1 MTLDLFLEGF
11 GRNQGWYFELTS
23 DETKDV
29 FTFLGVDGKSDTL
42 ILSKLFQMQWHC
54 APNKGV
60 ACRASTRFASL
71 PFLESLFTE
80 TSHVPAKNSDCFQG
94 WTICRWYSSSRK
106 IAGPEQPFPWH
117 GMITKESRQHDQD
130 RVTASICLNTEYPS
144 TLSYQSFHHSPH
156 FPPKPSEDRIMNSYQ
171 DPSHC
176 LGHVYQSIMFISS
189 PWHWMDTSFHSQQ
202 RSKFIVFQGLLQLVL
217 FTCTDGALPTNEHNI
232 P

>member
-1 MTLDLFLEGF
+1 MSGPV
-11 GRNQGWYFELTS
+11 
-23 DETKDV
+23 DETKNHV
-29 FTFLGVDGKSDTL
+29 FSFYFFGVDGKSDTL
-42 ILSKLFQMQWHC
+42 IYQSCFRCNGAVHQT
-54 APNKGV
+54 KGWRV
-60 ACRASTRFASL
+60 VVPHSL
-71 PFLESLFTE
+71 PHCHSWRAFLQRLHMCPQKTVIF
-80 TSHVPAKNSDCFQG
+80 FQG

-117 GMITKESRQHDQD
+117 GMITKESSQHDQD

-202 RSKFIVFQGLLQLVL
+202 RSKFIVLQGLLQLVL

-232 P
+232 PEFLLK